1 MAETGDAAAQEIDAM
16 PAPLL
21 RSAKLFSADGRMIVT
36 VLGLSVDQA
45 VATTQ
50 TPPPAGSIVVL
61 ARSGVRIAATIAWV
75 DGRRFG
81 LRIDDP
87 IGPATI
93 QQFAGGF
100 RDVAVRPPVLLL
112 DEADRIAA

>member
-1 MAETGDAAAQEIDAM
+1 MADVCETVARTADAV

-21 RSAKLFSADGRMIVT
+21 RSAKLFSVEGRMIVT
-36 VLGLSVDQA
+36 VLDLSEDEA

-50 TPPPAGSIVVL
+50 TPPPAGSIAVL

-81 LRIDDP
+81 LLIDDQLDA
-87 IGPATI
+87 ATV
-93 QQFAGGF
+93 QQFAGNS
-100 RDVAVRPPVLLL
+100 RDLAVRLPTLLL
-112 DEADRIAA
+112 DDVDGVAA